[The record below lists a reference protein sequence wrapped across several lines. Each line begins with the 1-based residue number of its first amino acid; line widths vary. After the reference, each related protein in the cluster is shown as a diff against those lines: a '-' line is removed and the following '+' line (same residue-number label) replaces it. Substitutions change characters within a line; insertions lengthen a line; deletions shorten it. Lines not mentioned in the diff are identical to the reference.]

1 MRAVRLIAFAA
12 AAVLTITSISC
23 SDNNRPPRISRYRDK
38 IKEFKIGQTGIESTD
53 STDQLP
59 DRIDLKN
66 VEDNVQKLLDDIIKS
81 DNEEAV
87 KADID
92 TLFAIYDQ
100 IYEVRTNA
108 EFVFYRN
115 YTDKHIEDLYNEYY
129 HDASVS
135 ADLITYSFSRG
146 NDSDYSYLFDE
157 YFSDDSEEHSVRNLS
172 AARAEA
178 ESSFLEIAEAK
189 SEYYNV
195 INDVSLSEEEK
206 DLRCAKLLLELVE
219 DYTPESFYTQ
229 YDRDYTGE
237 EIIELGKTINDKII
251 PTYQDMLDDY
261 FDSVLWSD
269 LFDDDDSEE
278 DPFETVRQY
287 AQTLSPELDKYS
299 QKLMDEKLYSICYND
314 DAYEGAFT
322 DELPTQD
329 SAMIFIG
336 YMDSYRSRLTAA
348 IHEFG
353 HFYATFFDDTHAL
366 IAKNNLDIAEI
377 QSQGLELLFMQ
388 FYDDIYGRSSDS
400 MKLYRILN
408 ILDSVVSGF
417 LVGEFEYSV
426 IKDKDSLSPEEVV
439 DKFNSYLG
447 KLEIDYHLYEIPH
460 IFESPGYY
468 ISYAT
473 SALASLDL
481 LDDVMNDPSRALEKY
496 EKIARIS
503 NNSGEYSFRAALKE
517 CGFDDV
523 LNEEYI
529 TSLAEN
535 LRKYSK
541 ELSK

>member
-12 AAVLTITSISC
+12 AAVLTVTSISC

-53 STDQLP
+53 TTDQLP
-59 DRIDLKN
+59 NRIDLKN
-66 VEDNVQKLLDDIIKS
+66 VEDNVQKLLDDIIKT

-100 IYEVRTNA
+100 IYEARTNA

-172 AARAEA
+172 AALAEA
-178 ESSFLEIAEAK
+178 ESSFLEIAETK

-206 DLRCAKLLLELVE
+206 DLRCAKLLLDLVE

-278 DPFETVRQY
+278 NPFETVRQY

-377 QSQGLELLFMQ
+377 QSQGFELLFMQ

>member
-1 MRAVRLIAFAA
+1 DF
-12 AAVLTITSISC
+12 
-23 SDNNRPPRISRYRDK
+23 
-38 IKEFKIGQTGIESTD
+38 
-53 STDQLP
+53 
-59 DRIDLKN
+59 
-66 VEDNVQKLLDDIIKS
+66 
-81 DNEEAV
+81 
-87 KADID
+87 
-92 TLFAIYDQ
+92 
-100 IYEVRTNA
+100 
-108 EFVFYRN
+108 
-115 YTDKHIEDLYNEYY
+115 
-129 HDASVS
+129 
-135 ADLITYSFSRG
+135 
-146 NDSDYSYLFDE
+146 
-157 YFSDDSEEHSVRNLS
+157 
-172 AARAEA
+172 
-178 ESSFLEIAEAK
+178 
-189 SEYYNV
+189 
-195 INDVSLSEEEK
+195 
-206 DLRCAKLLLELVE
+206 
-219 DYTPESFYTQ
+219 
-229 YDRDYTGE
+229 
-237 EIIELGKTINDKII
+237 
-251 PTYQDMLDDY
+251 
-261 FDSVLWSD
+261 
-269 LFDDDDSEE
+269 FDDDDSEE
-278 DPFETVRQY
+278 DPFETVRLY

-322 DELPTQD
+322 DELPTQN
-329 SAMIFIG
+329 SAIIFIG

-366 IAKNNLDIAEI
+366 ISKNNLDIAEI

-388 FYDDIYGRSSDS
+388 FYDDIYGKSANS

-426 IKDKDSLSPEEVV
+426 IKNKDSLSPEEVV
-439 DKFNSYLG
+439 DTFNSYLG

-481 LDDVMNDPSRALEKY
+481 LDDVMNDPARALEKY
-496 EKIARIS
+496 ERMARIS

-529 TSLAEN
+529 TSLSEK

-541 ELSK
+541 DLSN

>member
-1 MRAVRLIAFAA
+1 MRTDRFIAFAA
-12 AAVLTITSISC
+12 AAVLVVTCISC

-53 STDQLP
+53 TTDQLP

-66 VEDNVQKLLDDIIKS
+66 VEDNVQKLLDDIIKT

-100 IYEVRTNA
+100 IYEARTNA

-178 ESSFLEIAEAK
+178 ESSFLEIAETK

-377 QSQGLELLFMQ
+377 QSQGFELLFMQ